1 MTTGRINQVFNIE
14 APLPWH
20 RHRFNNALAPAT
32 ELSSLSHIAPS
43 LNPHAQEA
51 HSPFYPPCK
60 RRHCKTSSSSPLA
73 HTPPRRRAQDPQRIA
88 TISSLPGTSQPP
100 PPAGRAVSR
109 ARRSKYHLKGFG
121 CAAPTTRL
129 ETQEA
134 LASPPSGTRAPH
146 HQKVPPPR
154 GASRMKQTT
163 GSRMNLSKS

>member
-73 HTPPRRRAQDPQRIA
+73 HTPPHRRAQDPQRIA

-100 PPAGRAVSR
+100 PPKKTAGQCRELAEANAIQRAWAVQR
-109 ARRSKYHLKGFG
+109 LPPGLKLKKPKLPLPRVL
-121 CAAPTTRL
+121 APRTTRRCHR
-129 ETQEA
+129 
-134 LASPPSGTRAPH
+134 LAGPA
-146 HQKVPPPR
+146 
-154 GASRMKQTT
+154 A
-163 GSRMNLSKS
+163 